1 MPQPPSLNEDV
12 SDKPRWAQVR
22 GKWGGLDLAPHQA
35 FEVALSVEAL
45 DVGKATDRAL
55 VDEDIRDGLPVHT
68 TRELLKR
75 DARRAA
81 GRVDNLEAVA
91 SPREEPSG
99 ASNARSVS

>member
-45 DVGKATDRAL
+45 DVGKATDRVL
-55 VDEDIRDGLPVHT
+55 VDEDIRDGLPVRANCSSVT
-68 TRELLKR
+68 
-75 DARRAA
+75 RAA
-81 GRVDNLEAVA
+81 PPVM
-91 SPREEPSG
+91 SITSKQ
-99 ASNARSVS
+99 